1 MAESTRKFLDPV
13 RNIDMEFVSRLE
25 VLEQEIHPLPGSFVR
40 REAVDPRLVGLK
52 VMMTAD
58 GAVGPREGDQIC
70 LYESLAMIRHAATGH
85 VYLAFRETIDEL
97 MAQQTDLVKYPMWV
111 MDSAGKNAERKILIA
126 RVLRRPADKD
136 DRTWL
141 DFLPDTPAGDR
152 AFDSIAYFLLKKQVI
167 SEAMY
172 GRSQ

>member
-1 MAESTRKFLDPV
+1 
-13 RNIDMEFVSRLE
+13 
-25 VLEQEIHPLPGSFVR
+25 
-40 REAVDPRLVGLK
+40 
-52 VMMTAD
+52 
-58 GAVGPREGDQIC
+58 
-70 LYESLAMIRHAATGH
+70 
-85 VYLAFRETIDEL
+85 
-97 MAQQTDLVKYPMWV
+97 VKYPMWV

>member
-13 RNIDMEFVSRLE
+13 RNVDMEFVSRLE
-25 VLEQEIHPLPGSFVR
+25 VLEREIHPLPGSFVR

-85 VYLAFRETIDEL
+85 VYLAFRETMDEL
-97 MAQQTDLVKYPMWV
+97 MAQQTD
-111 MDSAGKNAERKILIA
+111 R
-126 RVLRRPADKD
+126 
-136 DRTWL
+136 
-141 DFLPDTPAGDR
+141 
-152 AFDSIAYFLLKKQVI
+152 
-167 SEAMY
+167 
-172 GRSQ
+172 